1 MPRNVKKD
9 RYEVFSRVPCMRFE
23 FKQCLVARADLQ
35 ISTGK
40 LAAQIAHAA
49 VGSAEAARKTKRGW
63 YRGWASEGQKK
74 VVLLANSL
82 DHLLSLET
90 KAKAMKLPTALIK
103 DMGMT
108 ELPAGTVTALGIG
121 PAPEELIDRVTS
133 SLPLLK

>member
-1 MPRNVKKD
+1 
-9 RYEVFSRVPCMRFE
+9 MRFE
-23 FKQCLVARADLQ
+23 FKQCLIARADLQ

-49 VGSAEAARKTKRGW
+49 VDSAEAARKTKRGW
-63 YRGWASEGQKK
+63 YGKWVSEGQKK

-82 DHLLSLET
+82 DHLLNLEK
-90 KAKAMKLPTALIK
+90 KAKALKLPTALIK
-103 DMGMT
+103 DMGLT

-121 PAPEELIDRVTS
+121 PAPEEIIDKVTS